1 MILLFVVNI
10 PEFFLSHRLP
20 LAIGARNAGFTVHVA
35 TGPGSACQE
44 ITELNF
50 EHHLLPISRSGRN
63 PFAELRILLGLYR
76 LMLTISP
83 DLVHLV
89 TIKPVLYGGLMARF
103 SGVPAMV
110 AAISGLG
117 TVFVDRDQRRSWI
130 RRGVEWLY
138 RLALGHPNAK
148 VIFQNPDDRAA
159 LTDMG
164 AVSKDKTALIRGS
177 GVSLA
182 SYPMR
187 PDPEGVPVV
196 TFAARL
202 LEDKGVREFVEA
214 ARVLKERGVVA
225 RFWLAGSL
233 DPGNLT
239 SVSEDVLSQW
249 SKEGVVE
256 VLGHQSDIPSL
267 FANSNIIVLPS
278 YREGLPKALVEAAAC
293 GRAVVTTDVP
303 GCRDA
308 IDPETTG
315 LLVPVRDPSGLADA
329 IQFLIENPERRK
341 QMGASG
347 RALAE
352 REFAIEKVVDAH
364 LAIYRELT
372 NGTHQ

>member
-1 MILLFVVNI
+1 MIVLFVVNS

-20 LAIGARNAGFTVHVA
+20 LAVAVRATGFTVHIA
-35 TGPGSACQE
+35 TGFGPACKE
-44 ITELNF
+44 IAELGF

-63 PFAELRILLGLYR
+63 PLAELRTLWGLYR
-76 LMLTISP
+76 LMRTISP

-89 TIKPVLYGGLMARF
+89 TIKPVLYGGLMARL

-110 AAISGLG
+110 AAIPGLG

-138 RLALGHPNAK
+138 RLALGHPNVK

-182 SYPMR
+182 SCPMR

-256 VLGHQSDIPSL
+256 LLGHQSDIPSL

-278 YREGLPKALVEAAAC
+278 YREGFPKALAEAASC